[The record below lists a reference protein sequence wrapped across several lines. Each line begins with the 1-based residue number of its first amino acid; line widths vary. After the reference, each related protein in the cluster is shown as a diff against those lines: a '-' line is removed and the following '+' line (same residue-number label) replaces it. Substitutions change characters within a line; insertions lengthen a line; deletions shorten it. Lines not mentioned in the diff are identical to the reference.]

1 MGLFR
6 AAAAAF
12 LFITAMPGASNAQE
26 AKDAPTPDAPL
37 RTQVDDS
44 AALVRLIGNSGVTLQ
59 WIGWEQRGTLG
70 ATYQDGVLR
79 LIGGQADP
87 HGKGRLEVDGVVTRI
102 GPDYFWFTGRI
113 AIIDTPDSGRFCE
126 RDGEMSFRITQN
138 RKYWRL
144 QEMEV
149 CDGLTDYVD
158 VYF

>member
-1 MGLFR
+1 MILVR

-12 LFITAMPGASNAQE
+12 LLMSGLHGSLAAQE
-26 AKDAPTPDAPL
+26 APVPAAPA
-37 RTQVDDS
+37 RTEVQDS

-59 WIGWEQRGTLG
+59 WIGWDQRGALQ
-70 ATYQDGVLR
+70 ADYKDGLLR
-79 LIGGQADP
+79 LSGGQADP

-113 AIIDTPDSGRFCE
+113 AITDTPDSGRFCE